1 MTARH
6 GALPTLTE
14 VIEVTAEPSA
24 PAALAPESL
33 PLESAPSQA
42 AESPESTAVLTQQVL
57 ALLRPRIDALLEARL
72 REAMAP
78 LLARCADELQKGLR
92 IELAAAMQALAA
104 QAVDE
109 ALARRHK
116 P

>member
-1 MTARH
+1 MTAQR

-14 VIEVTAEPSA
+14 VIEVNAEPSA

-33 PLESAPSQA
+33 PLESATSRA
-42 AESPESTAVLTQQVL
+42 AESSESTTVLTMQVL
-57 ALLRPRIDALLEARL
+57 ASLRPHIDALLEARL

-78 LLARCADELQKGLR
+78 LLARCAEELQKGLR
-92 IELAAAMQALAA
+92 VELAAAMQALVA

-109 ALARRHK
+109 ALARRQK